1 MKKIGLLLAFFAVFQ
16 VVSLEAQLAGKRWFT
31 EVSAGGG
38 KIYGPALM
46 EKFDL
51 RKTLTLELGFMLT
64 DNIGVIPVAVSFD
77 RFSGFEGSWGDE
89 IYSSVV
95 EYRRRAHETSPYTEI
110 SWSPLSPPD
119 SIHATRFWMKSF
131 SYSPGLLFILPAST
145 GLRGYARLGAI
156 YNSNRLYFENNITG
170 DIKYGSGLIGPHK
183 QSSRNPGFYLG
194 GGIEYVIGR
203 RYALNLYGSYTQI
216 FTGRKGGNPEI
227 DSLDDLEFYYAGNE
241 GLKLASYPGSRDTKY
256 FQFRGGIK
264 TYFGL

>member
-77 RFSGFEGSWGDE
+77 RFSGFEGSLGDE
-89 IYSSVV
+89 IHSSVV
-95 EYRRRAHETSPYTEI
+95 EYRRRI
-110 SWSPLSPPD
+110 SSGGDINMSPLGPPEFI
-119 SIHATRFWMKSF
+119 SATRIWMKSF
-131 SYSPGLLFILPAST
+131 SYSPGLLFVLPAST

-156 YNSNRLYFENNITG
+156 YNSSRLYIENTIT
-170 DIKYGSGLIGPHK
+170 DDRNNFLKGPHK

-194 GGIEYVIGR
+194 GGIEYVLWQ
-203 RYALNLYGSYTQI
+203 RYALNGYGSYTQI

-227 DSLDDLEFYYAGNE
+227 DSLDDLEFYYGKR
-241 GLKLASYPGSRDTKY
+241 GLELASYPGSRDTKT
-256 FQFRGGIK
+256 FQFRGGLKI
-264 TYFGL
+264 YFGL

>member
-77 RFSGFEGSWGDE
+77 RFSGFEGFFGDS
-89 IYSSVV
+89 IYSSVI
-95 EYRRRAHETSPYTEI
+95 ENRRRVSSGRDI
-110 SWSPLSPPD
+110 NWSPLSPPE
-119 SIHATRFWMKSF
+119 SIPATRIRMKSI
-131 SYSPGLLFILPAST
+131 SYSPGLLFVIPAST

-156 YNSNRLYFENNITG
+156 YNSNRLYIENTITA
-170 DIKYGSGLIGPHK
+170 DHNYSLKGPYK
-183 QSSRNPGFYLG
+183 QSSKNPGFYLG
-194 GGIEYVIGR
+194 GGFEYVIGR

-216 FTGRKGGNPEI
+216 FSGRKGNNSEI
-227 DSLDDLEFYYAGNE
+227 DHSVNLEFHFENGKL
-241 GLKLASYPGSRDTKY
+241 GLTSYPGSMDTKY
-256 FQFRGGIK
+256 FRFRGGLKI
-264 TYFGL
+264 YFGL